1 MGGPEV
7 QADTTPAV
15 EAGSSKSLSSAN
27 AGVAL
32 ASRDTLLCTVL
43 AGVVVTFLIS

>member
-1 MGGPEV
+1 MSEPSL
-7 QADTTPAV
+7 AV
-15 EAGSSKSLSSAN
+15 KAGSSESLNSAN

-43 AGVVVTFLIS
+43 TGVIVTFLLF

>member
-1 MGGPEV
+1 MSEPS
-7 QADTTPAV
+7 PAV
-15 EAGSSKSLSSAN
+15 KAGSSESLSSAN